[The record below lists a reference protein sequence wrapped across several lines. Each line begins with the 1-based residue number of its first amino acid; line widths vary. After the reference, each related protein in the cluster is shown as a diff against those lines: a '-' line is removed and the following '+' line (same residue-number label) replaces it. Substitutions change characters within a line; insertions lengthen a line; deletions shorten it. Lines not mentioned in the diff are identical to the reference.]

1 MAAVAPVGRA
11 APARAGAAGRT
22 PEWIARLLAM
32 PLVLKVT
39 GASMLV
45 VAAAIAGA
53 FAVQG
58 RAQHDVDTVLIMVL
72 ALGTSMCVNV
82 GLVLLALRPIQSLKE
97 TAERVAHG
105 DLDARVP
112 ASPLA
117 DRDIARVA
125 DTLNHVLDELI
136 ADREHMRRL
145 ASAVIREG
153 DRQRSSI
160 SRELHDSA
168 AQSLAA
174 LMFEVTAAA
183 RSSTDPDQVERLEA
197 IRGYAV
203 NVLDEVRLLAQ
214 RVHPRVLE
222 DLGLAPALERLARGV
237 RESSDARVEVCMGAT
252 TTEVPRS
259 AASVLFRVAEEAVAN
274 AVRHGAAE
282 EVSIHVSSDAR
293 NVRLAVID
301 DGRGFDPS
309 GIPANHPGSGLF
321 TMRQRVLL
329 AGGIFEVDS
338 QPGAGTVV
346 SAVVPLEGAP

>member
-1 MAAVAPVGRA
+1 
-11 APARAGAAGRT
+11 
-22 PEWIARLLAM
+22 
-32 PLVLKVT
+32 
-39 GASMLV
+39 MLV
-45 VAAAIAGA
+45 VTAAIAAA
-53 FAVQG
+53 FEVHG
-58 RAQHDVDTVLIMVL
+58 RVRHDVDTELIMVL
-72 ALGTSMCVNV
+72 ALATSMCVNV
-82 GLVLLALRPIQSLKE
+82 GLVLLALRPIHSLEE

-117 DRDIARVA
+117 DRDFARVA
-125 DTLNHVLDELI
+125 DTFNRVLDELI
-136 ADREHMRRL
+136 ADRAHMRQL

-183 RSSTDPDQVERLEA
+183 QASTDPDQVVRLEA

-203 NVLDEVRLLAQ
+203 DVLDEVRLLAQ
-214 RVHPRVLE
+214 RVHPRVLD

-237 RESSDARVEVCMGAT
+237 RDASDARVEVCIGSNGAT
-252 TTEVPRS
+252 VPRP
-259 AASVLFRVAEEAVAN
+259 AAAVLFRVAEEAVAN
-274 AVRHGAAE
+274 AVRHGSAHV
-282 EVSIHVSSDAR
+282 VSIHVSSDTR

-301 DGRGFDPS
+301 DGTGFDPAR
-309 GIPANHPGSGLF
+309 IPADHPGTGLF